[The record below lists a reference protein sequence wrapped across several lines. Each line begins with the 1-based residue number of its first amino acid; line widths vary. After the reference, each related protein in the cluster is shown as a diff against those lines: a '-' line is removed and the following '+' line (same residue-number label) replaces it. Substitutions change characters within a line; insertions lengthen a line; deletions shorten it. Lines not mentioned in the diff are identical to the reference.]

1 MRFVC
6 AFDLDHTLVRSPLDL
21 AAMRADIRALAA
33 REDVALPAGAP
44 GFTVAETIAAIAAR
58 RPELEATCWAIVLE
72 HETAALDAAACEPG
86 ARETVETLAAAGVLL
101 AVWTNNARR
110 ATEVAL
116 ERCALRPFFGTL
128 ITRDEAALKP
138 DPAGLGLL
146 RAAHP
151 ERLIWV
157 VGDSW
162 IDGAAAQAGG
172 AAFIAYRI
180 HPDELSRRAVT
191 ARAVIHDLRALPEYL
206 ASSRLAG

>member
-1 MRFVC
+1 MRLVC

-33 REDVALPAGAP
+33 REGIGLSVTALGL
-44 GFTVAETIAAIAAR
+44 TVAETIAAIAAR
-58 RPELEATCWAIVLE
+58 RPELEATCWSIVLE

-86 ARETVETLAAAGVLL
+86 ARETLETLAAADVPL

-116 ERCALRPFFGTL
+116 ERCGLRPFFGTL

-138 DPAGLGLL
+138 DPAGLSLL

-191 ARAVIHDLRALPEYL
+191 ARAVIHDLRALPEHL
-206 ASSRLAG
+206 ASYSLAG